1 MSTKLKNYRTD
12 MMKKYAK
19 MSKASLARKIM
30 KALKKLPKSKL
41 VQLCYEL
48 EKRKLPSIERGF
60 QSQVARIPRRPRTR
74 LSDTIPDSYQ
84 RLALKRISKI
94 KKPRSA
100 KQRANDKRLSLM
112 AKRRFS
118 PVGISKRTRA
128 KRMRKKR

>member
-30 KALKKLPKSKL
+30 KALKKLPKAKL

-60 QSQVARIPRRPRTR
+60 QSQVARIPRRVSVRPIPRKLRTTDYMTER
-74 LSDTIPDSYQ
+74 RMTQ
-84 RLALKRISKI
+84 KANRR
-94 KKPRSA
+94 RSA
-100 KQRANDKRLSLM
+100 KQRANDKRLGRM
-112 AKRRFS
+112 AKARAKAKRRL
-118 PVGISKRTRA
+118 R
-128 KRMRKKR
+128 

>member
-60 QSQVARIPRRPRTR
+60 QSQVARIPKAPRRTPIPRPIR
-74 LSDTIPDSYQ
+74 YAK
-84 RLALKRISKI
+84 RKKLKRLVKGS
-94 KKPRSA
+94 PEA
-100 KQRANDKRLSLM
+100 KRYM
-112 AKRRFS
+112 AKIRKMRMSGS
-118 PVGISKRTRA
+118 PKSKRRL
-128 KRMRKKR
+128 R